1 METLIWCAR
10 NTGSCFLF
18 TFLDGCGHRWSKVY
32 SNDYLGNGIS
42 GNIDDLLDA
51 VVRGAFIKVA
61 VDYASIFYSVQTAY
75 IIDGHVCVQV
85 VHDININ
92 GVYEFT
98 VSIVFYFLPLFDRP
112 EKY

>member
-1 METLIWCAR
+1 M
-10 NTGSCFLF
+10 
-18 TFLDGCGHRWSKVY
+18 Y
-32 SNDYLGNGIS
+32 SRDYLGNGIS
-42 GNIDDLLDA
+42 GNKDDLVHA
-51 VVRGAFIKVA
+51 VVKGAFIKVA
-61 VDYASIFYSVQTAY
+61 VDEDIFYSVQTAY